1 MDFEEDII
9 DWRVLAVEWDGA
21 AEEMVVWYYDV
32 DMAADACYTEEDMH
46 LARAE
51 GLDLEPLELSSVKE
65 VKQWIRSRGGE

>member
-1 MDFEEDII
+1 M
-9 DWRVLAVEWDGA
+9 
-21 AEEMVVWYYDV
+21 

-65 VKQWIRSRGGE
+65 VKQWIRSRGGGEKLR